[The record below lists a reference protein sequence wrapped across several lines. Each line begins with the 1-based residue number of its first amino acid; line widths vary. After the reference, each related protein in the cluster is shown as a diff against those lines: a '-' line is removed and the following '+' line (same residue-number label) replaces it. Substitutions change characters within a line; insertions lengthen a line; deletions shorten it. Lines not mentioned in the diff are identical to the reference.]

1 MSVKLLNNNS
11 LTIKKVEIDFSW
23 ALIPSTC
30 LAFNKHNI
38 LNYLDYCWECIA
50 KNKNLFATTTVLHI
64 CSAQIMHRISYNL
77 EKKFKID
84 KRLKRIIMHEFGSMV
99 NCGHMNDIDQLFE
112 LLSKKQTSVYCT
124 KLNELEEC
132 IKREINVDNSVVP
145 QEFEEETDIT
155 LNAAT
160 YKEKSPFGRQ
170 TVM

>member
-1 MSVKLLNNNS
+1 
-11 LTIKKVEIDFSW
+11 
-23 ALIPSTC
+23 
-30 LAFNKHNI
+30 
-38 LNYLDYCWECIA
+38 
-50 KNKNLFATTTVLHI
+50 
-64 CSAQIMHRISYNL
+64 
-77 EKKFKID
+77 
-84 KRLKRIIMHEFGSMV
+84 MHEFGSMV

-112 LLSKKQTSVYCT
+112 LLYYILSSKKQTSVYCT